1 MQNKGA
7 LKFLAIMLAVAC
19 AFQLSFSFVTQSVQ
33 NKAAAA
39 AAGDHTAET
48 EYLDSMK
55 SQVVYNLGLFKY
67 TYAECLEKE
76 INLGLDLRG
85 GMNVTLE
92 IAVEDVLKALA
103 GPNDADPTFT
113 AAMVAAKQAQKNS
126 TDDYITL
133 FYKAYTEA
141 NPTGRLAAIFG
152 TYDLREK
159 ITPESTND
167 QVIAVLRTESESAI
181 ANSFNVLSNR
191 IDRFGVVQPN
201 VQRLENTGRILIEL
215 PGVKDPDRVRKL
227 LQGTANLEFW
237 TTYIAS
243 EIYPFM
249 NQANSLIAK
258 LNSQAVADSVL
269 TDTTL
274 VAEVLQTDS
283 TDIVA
288 ALATT
293 ATDTTKAATA
303 ADGLDAKNYPLF
315 SALQP
320 SDAQSPVV
328 GVARSY
334 DTTRVNKM
342 LALPQVKAL
351 FPRDVKFMWGIK
363 GVDLANTTFELY
375 AIKLTTNGKA
385 PLDGGAVEDANGQYT
400 QQGSSAEVS
409 MSMNAAGA
417 KVWARLTAD
426 NIGRFVA
433 IVLDDFVYSA
443 PVVRGEIS
451 GGNSSISGNFTIQ
464 EAKDLAN
471 VLKSGKLPAPARIVQ
486 DSVVGPTLGQ
496 ESINAGMSSFVLAFV
511 LVLIYMI
518 LFYNTAGMVASVA
531 LVTNLFFLFGVLVS
545 FGAVLTLPGIAGIVL

>member
-1 MQNKGA
+1 
-7 LKFLAIMLAVAC
+7 
-19 AFQLSFSFVTQSVQ
+19 
-33 NKAAAA
+33 
-39 AAGDHTAET
+39 
-48 EYLDSMK
+48 
-55 SQVVYNLGLFKY
+55 
-67 TYAECLEKE
+67 
-76 INLGLDLRG
+76 
-85 GMNVTLE
+85 
-92 IAVEDVLKALA
+92 
-103 GPNDADPTFT
+103 
-113 AAMVAAKQAQKNS
+113 
-126 TDDYITL
+126 
-133 FYKAYTEA
+133 
-141 NPTGRLAAIFG
+141 
-152 TYDLREK
+152 
-159 ITPESTND
+159 
-167 QVIAVLRTESESAI
+167 
-181 ANSFNVLSNR
+181 
-191 IDRFGVVQPN
+191 
-201 VQRLENTGRILIEL
+201 
-215 PGVKDPDRVRKL
+215 
-227 LQGTANLEFW
+227 
-237 TTYIAS
+237 
-243 EIYPFM
+243 
-249 NQANSLIAK
+249 
-258 LNSQAVADSVL
+258 
-269 TDTTL
+269 
-274 VAEVLQTDS
+274 
-283 TDIVA
+283 
-288 ALATT
+288 
-293 ATDTTKAATA
+293 
-303 ADGLDAKNYPLF
+303 
-315 SALQP
+315 
-320 SDAQSPVV
+320 
-328 GVARSY
+328 
-334 DTTRVNKM
+334 TRVNKM

-545 FGAVLTLPGIAGIVL
+545 FGAVLTLPGIAGIVLTMGMAVDANVIIYERVKEELRSGKGLSLSLKEGFSNAYSAIIDGNATTLITGIVLFIFGSGPVQGFATTLIIGIITSLFCAIFITRLIFEALLSKGRNIRFSHKWTENFLSN